1 MKWFD
6 VDNSL
11 YPNGAEV
18 SQHPFLDTHAFYGI
32 SRRSPAFIA
41 PSLASVEAQ
50 TPECYC
56 AFCTGRLVDATPE
69 KSRTL
74 FREGNTTRVAYPHL
88 ETHKDTLFRRQGNL
102 FEIITFEFW
111 KSRYGIDSH
120 TSELLALEEHLET
133 PHLKSYLLDLLQLKF
148 ARMLRSDAL
157 DENHLVENL
166 KPFFSG
172 FHELLTSGRHFKPNP
187 QTQSDLFTSGT
198 MSWQEHRVS
207 YEDIILIHDAMLI
220 KNPHIKYISTFQN
233 WLALAGA
240 SFEHWHKQIAATDFW
255 GKPLLRERDLF
266 TKESDIY
273 TQFAVHTAVDN
284 NLIIAENEHAL
295 CCLEVGGKTGLISII
310 SKSSNLQPH
319 RHRLEEI
326 HGMSDMVH
334 AVCKSIGPSTPYNEE
349 WFYTPF
355 DAEDFRTPWR
365 VLINLRSGTE
375 AGFENINQYLV
386 STVSQI
392 ELADTLRNRIANLPD
407 ISPSVQVC
415 LAHENHKNSLQ
426 Y

>member
-6 VDNSL
+6 ANNPL
-11 YPNGAEV
+11 YPNGAEL
-18 SQHPFLDTHAFYGI
+18 SYHPFLDSQAFYGI
-32 SRRSPAFIA
+32 SRRSPAFLA
-41 PSLASVEAQ
+41 PNLAPVEIQ
-50 TPECYC
+50 NPECYC
-56 AFCTGRLVDATPE
+56 AFCMGRLVDATPE
-69 KSRTL
+69 KSRTI
-74 FREGNTTRVAYPHL
+74 FQKGTTTRVAYPQL
-88 ETHKDTLFRRQGNL
+88 EENPDTLFRRQGNL
-102 FEIITFEFW
+102 FEIVSFEFW

-120 TSELLALEEHLET
+120 ASELLAIEEHLSS
-133 PHLKSYLLDLLQLKF
+133 PQLKSYLYELVQLKF
-148 ARMLRSDAL
+148 ARTLRAHTLNND
-157 DENHLVENL
+157 NIVENL

-172 FHELLTSGRHFKPNP
+172 FHELLTSGRHFNPNP
-187 QTQSDLFTSGT
+187 QTRSDLFTSGT
-198 MSWQEHRVS
+198 MSWQEHRIS

-240 SFEHWHKQIAATDFW
+240 SFEHWHKQILATDFW
-255 GKPLLRERDLF
+255 GKPLLRERDSF
-266 TKESDIY
+266 AKEADIY

-284 NLIIAENEHAL
+284 NLVIAENEHAL

-310 SKSSNLQPH
+310 SKSSNLHPH
-319 RHRLEEI
+319 RHQLEEI

-334 AVCKSIGPSTPYNEE
+334 AVCKAIGSATPYNEE

-365 VLINLRSGTE
+365 VIINLRSGTE

-392 ELADTLRNRIANLPD
+392 ELAETLRNRIADLPD
-407 ISPSVQVC
+407 ISPSVQAC
-415 LAHENHKNSLQ
+415 LACENHKNCLQ